1 MAILTIIYQMI
12 MDWQERHNGELPNI
26 IIMSTDLWFDF
37 INDPIGRVISKEYQE
52 IITSRKIQGISILW
66 VSNDDYLY
74 VGEISNSRRV

>member
-12 MDWQERHNGELPNI
+12 VDWQERHNGELPNI

-37 INDPIGRVISKEYQE
+37 INDPIGRVISEEYQE